1 MVNGSDEKA
10 KNRTHYLKN
19 NVKQNCHRRNLEVGR
34 VLRLQSISNRQ
45 EQVLCRQRAIP
56 EERSEMAIDGLLRR
70 GMARLRE
77 LLIADEES

>member
-10 KNRTHYLKN
+10 KNRNHYLKT
-19 NVKQNCHRRNLEVGR
+19 NVKQNCHCRNLEVGR
-34 VLRLQSISNRQ
+34 VLRLQFISNRQ
-45 EQVLCRQRAIP
+45 EQGLCRQRAIR
-56 EERSEMAIDGLLRR
+56 EERSETAIGRLLRR